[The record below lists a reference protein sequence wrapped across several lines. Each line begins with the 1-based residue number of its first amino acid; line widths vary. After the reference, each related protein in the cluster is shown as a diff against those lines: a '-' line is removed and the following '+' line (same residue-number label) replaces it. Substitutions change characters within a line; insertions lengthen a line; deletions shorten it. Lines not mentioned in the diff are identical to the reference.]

1 MTRDDMKDWV
11 KQLCPEIASWQV
23 DSIVEQVDLAVAAE
37 REKVAAWMISKG
49 YSTGHGDTTEDLLKE
64 LEWQIRER
72 AELEKDAAWIYWFVD
87 IRKAS
92 EQVLGVLEYLDKID
106 TERLYG
112 LDEVI
117 DGFYKTLNT
126 RMPKRSQ
133 E

>member
-1 MTRDDMKDWV
+1 MTRDDIMRMAKNGYGIYAFTA
-11 KQLCPEIASWQV
+11 ES
-23 DSIVEQVDLAVAAE
+23 LAHFAALVAAAE
-37 REKVAAWMISKG
+37 REKVAQWVISKG

-112 LDEVI
+112 LDKVI

-126 RMPKRSQ
+126 RMPKR
-133 E
+133 EKE